1 MVVERLASG
10 ELASTFSLGAFE
22 CSYHRS
28 FPLLFGSNSLSR
40 TVSRGQ
46 ARFKQGPKRVEP
58 PVFSIG
64 PRRRCGLDEAV
75 NSDALAPMRLA
86 VAEQR
91 ATVNGDVADRV
102 RQAELAADVV
112 DGCHTNRV
120 RQAGLAVNVI
130 NGCRAYSLRHAHLAV
145 EIMDR
150 GRANCV
156 RRTDLTVAIVDGGV
170 ADRLRHA
177 AGGCS
182 AARREHSD
190 EAGEDTSR
198 YDAAEFNR

>member
-1 MVVERLASG
+1 MA
-10 ELASTFSLGAFE
+10 
-22 CSYHRS
+22 
-28 FPLLFGSNSLSR
+28 LFVSNSLSR

-46 ARFKQGPKRVEP
+46 ARFKHGPKQVEP

-120 RQAGLAVNVI
+120 RQAGLAVNAI
-130 NGCRAYSLRHAHLAV
+130 NGCRAYSLRHTHLTV

-150 GRANCV
+150 GGRANRV

-170 ADRLRHA
+170 ADCLRHA

-198 YDAAEFNR
+198 YDAAAFNR